1 VGYDAEQ
8 RSVRFEPLRAASRRR
23 LIAGLILGPVIWL
36 VALMIVAYLL
46 QDSWAIEAGLL
57 ITLGAFVIA
66 FAVLAILRQG
76 RIRQERR
83 YVEGG

>member
-1 VGYDAEQ
+1 
-8 RSVRFEPLRAASRRR
+8 
-23 LIAGLILGPVIWL
+23 
-36 VALMIVAYLL
+36 
-46 QDSWAIEAGLL
+46 
-57 ITLGAFVIA
+57 VIA

>member
-1 VGYDAEQ
+1 
-8 RSVRFEPLRAASRRR
+8 VRFEPLRAASRRR

-46 QDSWAIEAGLL
+46 QDSWAIEARLL

>member
-1 VGYDAEQ
+1 
-8 RSVRFEPLRAASRRR
+8 
-23 LIAGLILGPVIWL
+23 
-36 VALMIVAYLL
+36 MIVAYLL
-46 QDSWAIEAGLL
+46 QDSWAIEARLL

>member
-1 VGYDAEQ
+1 VGNDAEQ
-8 RSVRFEPLRAASRRR
+8 PAVRFEPLRAASRPR

-36 VALMIVAYLL
+36 VAFMLAAYLL
-46 QDSWAIEAGLL
+46 QNSWAIEAGIL

>member
-1 VGYDAEQ
+1 M
-8 RSVRFEPLRAASRRR
+8 RFEPLRAASRRR

-36 VALMIVAYLL
+36 VTLMVVAYLL
-46 QDSWAIEAGLL
+46 QNSWAIEAGIL
-57 ITLGAFVIA
+57 IALGSFVIG
-66 FAVLAILRQG
+66 FGMLAILRQG

>member
-1 VGYDAEQ
+1 M
-8 RSVRFEPLRAASRRR
+8 RFEPLRAASRRR

-46 QDSWAIEAGLL
+46 QNSWAIEAGLL
-57 ITLGAFVIA
+57 IALGAFVIA
-66 FAVLAILRQG
+66 FAVLAILRRG